1 MKSLQ
6 AKLTAA
12 MLTLLFGSL
21 IVLSGLNYWK
31 ASSLL
36 VGESKDKL
44 FVQVKGSAD
53 GVGEW
58 IAGRQTEVVVLA
70 TADVV
75 KSGNKREIQKYL
87 ANIHTA
93 NPMYDDLIFAD
104 VNGDFISDEGK
115 TGNVKEREHFKN
127 AMQGKTYISDPFV
140 SKTTGEGIVA
150 FAVPVLS
157 NGKIVG
163 EMVGGVKLSSLS
175 EKVLAQKSGKKGF
188 TFLSQKDGLIIIHPN
203 QEYAMKYNALKDD
216 KADPGHK
223 AITKQM
229 VSGDTGVVLLNV
241 RGKDQYYAFAP
252 VKGTSW
258 ALSQFIYK
266 DEVDEPINE
275 LTTML
280 SIIIVV
286 VMIASGLAA
295 AWYARRLTAPLSEL
309 REAANRIAGGDIS
322 VLKLKHDSDDEI
334 GQLGRAFEIMIV
346 KLRELVEKITDAAAH
361 VAAASEQLTASAEQS
376 ALAANNV
383 NNIINDVSSGAE
395 RQLKMIDNT
404 VDVAERMSDGAHHM
418 ATNANVVSEASG
430 QSAQSAQAGS
440 RTVEKAMTQMTKI
453 EETVRH
459 SADVVTKLGER
470 SNEIGQIV
478 ATIVGIAGQTNLLAL
493 NAAIEA
499 ARAGEQGRG
508 FAVVA
513 EEVRKLAEESQIA
526 AKQIA
531 ALINEIR
538 EDTDTAV
545 TAMKAGTN
553 EVQLGTAV
561 VNEAGH
567 TFNEIFGMISNL
579 STQVREITVDIQQTA
594 GGTEQIVGAVREI
607 DGISRTTAEQARA
620 VSGATNEQAAMMREI
635 VESSQALAKMAEELA
650 YTVGEFK
657 V

>member
-140 SKTTGEGIVA
+140 SETTGEGIVA

-203 QEYAMKYNALKDD
+203 QEYSLKYNAL
-216 KADPGHK
+216 
-223 AITKQM
+223 
-229 VSGDTGVVLLNV
+229 
-241 RGKDQYYAFAP
+241 
-252 VKGTSW
+252 
-258 ALSQFIYK
+258 
-266 DEVDEPINE
+266 
-275 LTTML
+275 
-280 SIIIVV
+280 
-286 VMIASGLAA
+286 
-295 AWYARRLTAPLSEL
+295 
-309 REAANRIAGGDIS
+309 
-322 VLKLKHDSDDEI
+322 
-334 GQLGRAFEIMIV
+334 
-346 KLRELVEKITDAAAH
+346 
-361 VAAASEQLTASAEQS
+361 
-376 ALAANNV
+376 
-383 NNIINDVSSGAE
+383 
-395 RQLKMIDNT
+395 
-404 VDVAERMSDGAHHM
+404 
-418 ATNANVVSEASG
+418 
-430 QSAQSAQAGS
+430 
-440 RTVEKAMTQMTKI
+440 
-453 EETVRH
+453 
-459 SADVVTKLGER
+459 
-470 SNEIGQIV
+470 
-478 ATIVGIAGQTNLLAL
+478 
-493 NAAIEA
+493 
-499 ARAGEQGRG
+499 
-508 FAVVA
+508 
-513 EEVRKLAEESQIA
+513 
-526 AKQIA
+526 
-531 ALINEIR
+531 
-538 EDTDTAV
+538 
-545 TAMKAGTN
+545 
-553 EVQLGTAV
+553 
-561 VNEAGH
+561 
-567 TFNEIFGMISNL
+567 
-579 STQVREITVDIQQTA
+579 
-594 GGTEQIVGAVREI
+594 
-607 DGISRTTAEQARA
+607 
-620 VSGATNEQAAMMREI
+620 
-635 VESSQALAKMAEELA
+635 
-650 YTVGEFK
+650 
-657 V
+657 